1 MGFLRQDLRFALRL
15 HLKRPG
21 LTAVAVLSMALGV
34 GVATAAFGVLYGLLL
49 RPLPFRDSDR
59 LVAVSAVHEEVAW
72 ASGSVSYPDFQDFQR
87 ESPAFEA
94 VEAHRGAGSLV
105 LAGPEGPERIDVDA
119 VSAGLFPL
127 LGVEPVVGRQFLP
140 QEDRPDQPGVLLL
153 SHALWQRRFHGDRSV
168 VGRTIQA
175 NGKPY
180 RVVGV
185 MPPGFQFPDRQEAW
199 VPLRSRWAKG
209 TRADRIVQVLARLR
223 PEARLPAAQA
233 EVEAIARRLAARFP
247 DSHSKWSARADP
259 IRRKLVPAAIE
270 APFLLAAAAAAGVL
284 LLACANVGGLLLT
297 EGDGRRRE
305 LAVRA
310 ALGAG
315 RGRIVRQLLT
325 ENLLLSLAGGFL
337 GLLLS
342 AWWLGAAART
352 FAPGAFWLHLRADGP
367 VLLFALAVSVGS
379 ALLFGLVPAAQA
391 ARIDLR
397 RTLKDGGSRRG
408 RHRRD
413 GSQAPRS
420 VFSGLS
426 GLVTGEVALALVL
439 LIGAS
444 LVARSYVELRSVD
457 PGFSATGLVSLWT
470 TLQNEA
476 YAGLD
481 ARGRKAE
488 EIARRVAAIPDVE
501 TAAVGPLPQF
511 GGSVHDRIG
520 IETGRP
526 DRPNQEATV
535 KTSGVTAGYFRTLG
549 VPLLSGRAFTEQ
561 ESADNAPVA
570 VVSQAFAER
579 FFPGVSP
586 IGRHLRRLD
595 RDEPG
600 GRVIVGVS
608 GDVRADLWLPPEP
621 QVYVPPRAEQL
632 HSVVIL
638 ARSRLDRDEL
648 QGRILEAVR
657 EAGRDLP
664 LYNVEAADEILD
676 DTLAVDRLVAQGF
689 ALFGAIA
696 LFLATI
702 GLYGVLTASVSQRL
716 RELGIRIALGA
727 QRRHVLRLVLW
738 RGLAMTLAGTAIGL
752 ASAFASTHLLEKMLF
767 GVGPTDPGTFA
778 GVSLI
783 LVLIAFAACW
793 GPARRAMDA
802 DPVEAIRSE

>member
-1 MGFLRQDLRFALRL
+1 MSSLRHDLRFALRL

-21 LTAVAVLSMALGV
+21 LTAVAVLSMALGA

-59 LVAVSAVHEEVAW
+59 LVAVSAVHDEVVW
-72 ASGSVSYPDFQDFQR
+72 ASGSVSYPDFLDFQR
-87 ESPAFEA
+87 EGSVFAG

-105 LAGPEGPERIDVDA
+105 LAGPEGPERIDIDA

-127 LGVEPVVGRQFLP
+127 LGVDPMVGRHFLP
-140 QEDRPDQPGVLLL
+140 QEDRPDRPGVLLL
-153 SHALWQRRFHGDRSV
+153 SHALWQRRFHGDLSV

-175 NGKPY
+175 NGKPHL
-180 RVVGV
+180 VVGV
-185 MPPGFQFPDRQEAW
+185 MPPGFQFPDLQEAW

-209 TRADRIVQVLARLR
+209 SRSERIVQVLARLR
-223 PEARLPAAQA
+223 PGVPLPAAQA
-233 EVEAIARRLAARFP
+233 EVDGIARRLTSRFP
-247 DSHSKWSARADP
+247 ESHSLWSVRAEP
-259 IRRKLVPAAIE
+259 IRRKLVPPDIE
-270 APFLLAAAAAAGVL
+270 APFRLAAAAAAGVL

-297 EGDGRRRE
+297 LGDERRRE

-325 ENLLLSLAGGFL
+325 ENLLLALAGGAL

-352 FAPGAFWLHLRADGP
+352 LAARAFWLHLRADGP

-379 ALLFGLVPAAQA
+379 ALLFGLVPAVQA

-397 RTLKDGGSRRG
+397 RTLKDGGLRRS

-420 VFSGLS
+420 VLSGLS

-444 LVARSYVELRSVD
+444 LVSRSYFELRSVD
-457 PGFSATGLVSLWT
+457 PGFPTTGLVSLWT

-476 YAGLD
+476 YADLD

-488 EIARRVAAIPDVE
+488 EIALRVAAIPDIE
-501 TAAVGPLPQF
+501 AAAVGPLPLF
-511 GGSVHDRIG
+511 GGTVHERVG
-520 IETGRP
+520 IETGRS
-526 DRPNQEATV
+526 ATV
-535 KTSGVTAGYFRTLG
+535 KTSGVTPRYFRTLG
-549 VPLLSGRAFTEQ
+549 IPLLSGRAFTEQ
-561 ESADNAPVA
+561 ESTDNAPVA

-579 FFPGVSP
+579 LFPGVSP
-586 IGRHLRRLD
+586 IGKTLRRLD
-595 RDEPG
+595 REPG
-600 GRVIVGVS
+600 ARVIVGVS
-608 GDVRADLWLPPEP
+608 GDVRANLWLAPEP
-621 QVYVPPRAEQL
+621 QLYVPPRADQL

-648 QGRILEAVR
+648 QVRINKAVR

-664 LYNVEAADEILD
+664 LYNVEAADEVID
-676 DTLAVDRLVAQGF
+676 ASLAVDRLVAQGF

-702 GLYGVLTASVSQRL
+702 GLYGVLSASVSQRL

-727 QRRHVLRLVLW
+727 RRRHVLRLVLW

-752 ASAFASTHLLEKMLF
+752 AAAFASTHLLEKTLF
-767 GVGPTDPGTFA
+767 GVGPTDPATFA